1 MIRTYIE
8 SLETYKFFQR
18 LFGNSRRTSYG
29 YSENTLAKY
38 QDLLEYKALHNS
50 VKRLNQLHTNESIT
64 LGKGIKMGAS
74 TTEVRS
80 LFNVKPFVKTFVSN
94 GVRRTILLYK
104 IKMGDQKIKMEAHF
118 YKDQMFFSQIIT
130 SATSTSEYEKALA
143 EITYKLGIAGQDVLE
158 KNIIDSDNNCIK
170 ISMNQDFAIT
180 YFQLSNPFYR
190 IMQEKL
196 GLEFDV
202 IPSNYGI
209 QLQAS

>member
-1 MIRTYIE
+1 
-8 SLETYKFFQR
+8 
-18 LFGNSRRTSYG
+18 
-29 YSENTLAKY
+29 
-38 QDLLEYKALHNS
+38 
-50 VKRLNQLHTNESIT
+50 
-64 LGKGIKMGAS
+64 
-74 TTEVRS
+74 
-80 LFNVKPFVKTFVSN
+80 
-94 GVRRTILLYK
+94 
-104 IKMGDQKIKMEAHF
+104 
-118 YKDQMFFSQIIT
+118 MFFSQIIT

-170 ISMNQDFAIT
+170 ISMNQDFAIS